1 MPNSNSTLKSPS
13 RPQLRDGKCQISNLK
28 SQKSKIMRRADLSND
43 VTKLYKAH
51 VELLQAWDLTKEHWK
66 DENSQHFEDQHLAPL
81 GPIIKLLLDATNRL
95 NEIFSRAQRDLADP
109 GQE

>member
-1 MPNSNSTLKSPS
+1 
-13 RPQLRDGKCQISNLK
+13 
-28 SQKSKIMRRADLSND
+28 MRRADLSND

-81 GPIIKLLLDATNRL
+81 GPLIKLLLDATNRL